1 MNGTHLDVA
10 SLGSAQ
16 PTQLH
21 IEPLLSFAPA
31 NAKLHP
37 EAWPLPSSFSHWKNL
52 SYTHTKMYE
61 PAVHLSS
68 RTSCY
73 LDILLPSPTTLEAA
87 DPPYTSDSPL
97 LLTGKALGTS
107 VLTRHLDHLPPPG
120 RTQAPASLSA
130 QSPSFRSHPPT
141 LHTPRPLPLPAF
153 ASMSCSC
160 LLPPSD
166 GRLLKDGPVPNP
178 SS

>member
-1 MNGTHLDVA
+1 
-10 SLGSAQ
+10 
-16 PTQLH
+16 
-21 IEPLLSFAPA
+21 
-31 NAKLHP
+31 
-37 EAWPLPSSFSHWKNL
+37 
-52 SYTHTKMYE
+52 MYE

-87 DPPYTSDSPL
+87 DPPYTSDRPL
-97 LLTGKALGTS
+97 LLTGKALGTT

-130 QSPSFRSHPPT
+130 QSPSFRSHSPT

-160 LLPPSD
+160 LLPNQMAGSLKTGLSLIPPHSFRVTPSAAELATA
-166 GRLLKDGPVPNP
+166 GMPCPTTRELVSLYTFLGL
-178 SS
+178 